1 MSKNSAHDATSTP
14 AQVHA
19 TVHRTATLLS
29 ACRYQISYA
38 PIAQTRWHQQQ
49 QAHFL
54 AWLDAGGF
62 AQTEPAKENSGIA
75 PLFSAPQRD
84 LHEES

>member
-1 MSKNSAHDATSTP
+1 MSKIINTTAASHAAAHRA
-14 AQVHA
+14 A
-19 TVHRTATLLS
+19 LLLDR
-29 ACRYQISYA
+29 CRYQLLFA
-38 PIAQTRWHQQQ
+38 PTRQARWHQQQ
-49 QAHFL
+49 QTQFL

-62 AQTEPAKENSGIA
+62 AQNVATKEKTKENSGFA

>member
-1 MSKNSAHDATSTP
+1 MSKTINTTAATHAAAHRAE
-14 AQVHA
+14 
-19 TVHRTATLLS
+19 LLLNR
-29 ACRYQISYA
+29 CRHQLLFA
-38 PIAQTRWHQQQ
+38 PTRQARWHQQQ
-49 QAHFL
+49 QAQFL

-62 AQTEPAKENSGIA
+62 AQTETTKENSGFA